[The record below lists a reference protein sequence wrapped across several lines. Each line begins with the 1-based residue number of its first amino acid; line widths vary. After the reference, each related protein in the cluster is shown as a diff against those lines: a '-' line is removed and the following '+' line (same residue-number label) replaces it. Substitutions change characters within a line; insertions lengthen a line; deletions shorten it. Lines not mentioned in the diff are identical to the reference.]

1 MPLQYIHD
9 TNGKT
14 TGVFIP
20 IDDWQ
25 LLKEKY
31 LELQIEEI
39 QEHNELSNWQKGII
53 DERLHDYFNNPNDVL
68 DFNLTLNNIQNK
80 IGSNINQ

>member
-1 MPLQYIHD
+1 MSLQYIHD

-31 LELQIEEI
+31 SELQVEEI
-39 QEHNELSNWQKGII
+39 QEQTGLEAWQKEII
-53 DERLHDYFNNPNDVL
+53 DERLRDYLTNPNDVV
-68 DFNLTLNNIQNK
+68 DFNLTLKDIQNK
-80 IGSNINQ
+80 I